1 MRDLDSIVSIGRA
14 LSDET
19 RVRLL
24 LALSEGELC
33 LCHLVDLV
41 EMAPSTVS
49 KHMQLLYQAGL
60 VERRKDGR
68 WVHFRLAGKDA
79 PPAAA
84 SALRW
89 VRRLAES
96 DEALRRARD
105 SISTQICDIC
115 PQ

>member
-1 MRDLDSIVSIGRA
+1 MRELESIVSIGRA

-33 LCHLVDLV
+33 LCHLVDV
-41 EMAPSTVS
+41 VAMAPSTVS

-68 WVHFRLAGKDA
+68 WVHFRLAGNDA

-89 VRRLAES
+89 LRRLAET
-96 DEALRRARD
+96 DEGLRDARD
-105 SISTQICDIC
+105 AIADQICDIC
-115 PQ
+115 PR